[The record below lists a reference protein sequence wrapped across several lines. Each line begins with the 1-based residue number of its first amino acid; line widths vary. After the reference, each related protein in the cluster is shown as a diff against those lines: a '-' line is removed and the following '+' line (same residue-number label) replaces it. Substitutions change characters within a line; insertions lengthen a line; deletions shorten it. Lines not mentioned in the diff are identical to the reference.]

1 MKRLDE
7 LITMPKKRVKFPDF
21 IVFVGFFKDYLK
33 KKKIYIYIYI
43 T

>member
-21 IVFVGFFKDYLK
+21 IVFVGFFKDYK
-33 KKKIYIYIYI
+33 KKNKKNIYYLI
-43 T
+43 